1 MTKTYTLEEFKK
13 EKIAINTRTQKEYE
27 NLMRFFDSKGFTWD
41 GDEIKAT
48 ARNYFNAEKETC
60 IRIWSAEKKELSYT
74 SKIYYKLEGYK
85 IILPNQLKEYK
96 EFINKKEESVDL
108 WYEESASIPKKAYD
122 ELLKISE
129 QRENLTIGQAID
141 WMFESEEN
149 FVRKLPKTT
158 GRDPRYVSVLSGEPE
173 IIENNIQTDTSKSEI
188 DELKEQL
195 IEVKNKLEKLQEEF
209 DKFKEQFE

>member
-1 MTKTYTLEEFKK
+1 MTKTYTLEEYKK
-13 EKIAINTRTQKEYE
+13 GKIVIYPRTQKEYE

-149 FVRKLPKTT
+149 FIF
-158 GRDPRYVSVLSGEPE
+158 LSGEKKISIEEFLREESKAETQTTKTNIDHSLTKPIDLTNVNSRTQIE
-173 IIENNIQTDTSKSEI
+173 ILEYMKNNIKKI
-188 DELKEQL
+188 
-195 IEVKNKLEKLQEEF
+195 LEKL
-209 DKFKEQFE
+209 

>member
-1 MTKTYTLEEFKK
+1 MLRGAQTIGEIKG
-13 EKIAINTRTQKEYE
+13 RTSRIHKFE
-27 NLMRFFDSKGFTWD
+27 NLG
-41 GDEIKAT
+41 EV
-48 ARNYFNAEKETC
+48 EETLQ
-60 IRIWSAEKKELSYT
+60 SL
-74 SKIYYKLEGYK
+74 
-85 IILPNQLKEYK
+85 
-96 EFINKKEESVDL
+96 IN
-108 WYEESASIPKKAYD
+108 
-122 ELLKISE
+122 
-129 QRENLTIGQAID
+129 
-141 WMFESEEN
+141 FESEEN